1 MGPLQG
7 SISALTITVVATAAV
22 ASKQLVGFDGAPAGA
37 GEAVLGVAQTDAA
50 VGDAFAVDVIGV
62 FDLVSGAAVPAGSAV
77 QSDANSKPIVR
88 PEPEEDDTDDQKAA
102 KAALVQVGTALTA
115 ATNPGDLV
123 KILIK

>member
-77 QSDANSKPIVR
+77 QSDANGKPIVR
-88 PEPEEDDTDDQKAA
+88 PEPEEDADPVP
-102 KAALVQVGTALTA
+102 VQVGTALTA
-115 ATNPGDLV
+115 AINPGDLV